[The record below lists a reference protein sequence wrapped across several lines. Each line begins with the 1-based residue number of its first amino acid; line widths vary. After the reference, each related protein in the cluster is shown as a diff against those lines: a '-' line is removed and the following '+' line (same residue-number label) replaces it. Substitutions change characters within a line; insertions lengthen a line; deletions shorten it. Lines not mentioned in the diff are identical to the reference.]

1 MSKNAIAVTNINFD
15 SIFKYTFPF
24 FEKYSKKTG
33 ADLIIIDRKTI
44 NINKEGYVNNR
55 FENLQV
61 GKYLETYDRIF
72 LLDCDVILKPECPD
86 YFDTDPKN
94 LYISRVDLYDNRR
107 LESSVER
114 VKLVQSQL
122 GKIVGWT
129 QSYFNSGVMMVSK
142 EHIKLFDYNINK
154 LNSITGKTR
163 ISNFYNWNARKLKY
177 SLVDLGPK
185 FNYFGS
191 YELLA
196 GIKKEEANILHYPGP
211 KDTNSINFNSIVND
225 SNYYLGI
232 NKSII

>member
-1 MSKNAIAVTNINFD
+1 MSKNAIVVTNINFD
-15 SIFKYTFPF
+15 NIFKYTFPF

-33 ADLIIIDRKTI
+33 ADLIIIDKKTI

-61 GKYLETYDRIF
+61 GKYLKTYDRIF

-94 LYISRVDLYDNRR
+94 LYISRVDLHDDRR

-122 GKIVGWT
+122 GEVEGWT

-154 LNSITGKTR
+154 LNIITGKTR

-177 SLVDLGPK
+177 NIVDLGPK

-191 YELLA
+191 YKFFA

-211 KDTNSINFNSIVND
+211 KGTNSINFSSIVND
-225 SNYYLGI
+225 SNHYLGI